1 MPKLVKNGQLGDD
14 TTVVVTDA
22 SMLTDAVVESADFVV
37 SLDLY
42 NQLLSEAPEK
52 AAKAGLLLNGDQDPA
67 SVKQL
72 VKQVSLICI
81 EFPVF
86 TDGRGFSLARMIRDH
101 FDYTGE
107 LRATGAFIQD
117 QLFFLKRCGFSSF
130 VVADE
135 TKLESA
141 IQSLNDF
148 TDCYQA
154 AADEPQPLYR
164 RR

>member
-72 VKQVSLICI
+72 
-81 EFPVF
+81 
-86 TDGRGFSLARMIRDH
+86 
-101 FDYTGE
+101 
-107 LRATGAFIQD
+107 
-117 QLFFLKRCGFSSF
+117 
-130 VVADE
+130 
-135 TKLESA
+135 
-141 IQSLNDF
+141 
-148 TDCYQA
+148 A
-154 AADEPQPLYR
+154 AAFSILS
-164 RR
+164 